1 MTKPTML
8 DYVRETPH
16 VVRGQLEGCF
26 ERPLVDAFMAG
37 EYRYVRIVASGSSRN
52 ASLIARPYLRRMLG
66 REVLVTEPYT
76 FCTYESEL
84 PDDEFCF
91 VISQSGYSTNALA
104 ALATIRQAGR
114 VAIGVTGD
122 LESDFRVASDVVVP
136 YGVSEEQVGYVTKGV
151 TALATFLMLFGA
163 QVAENEGRFDLGDT
177 HAAIRGMLDRFES
190 ALAQVTGLHD
200 ARYKELSSMERV
212 FLIGAGANYG
222 IASEGALKFAECL
235 QIPAQAFELDEYLH
249 GPNLQ
254 LSPEYTVFFVAVGE
268 RSWARTRQ
276 IVDATRRV
284 TDRVFITTDC
294 PDMEADIRLMPGGD
308 ELVTSLAAL
317 PVFQALAWQLTEE
330 KHLWHK
336 HPLVAQFDAALS
348 GKSSNYVDKEV
359 L

>member
-8 DYVRETPH
+8 DYVRETPS
-16 VVRGQLEGCF
+16 VVRGQLDGRF
-26 ERPLVDAFMAG
+26 TQPLVDAFMAG
-37 EYRYVRIVASGSSRN
+37 KYRHVRIVASGSSRN
-52 ASLIARPYLRRMLG
+52 ASLIARPYLRRVLG

-114 VAIGVTGD
+114 TAIGLTGD
-122 LESDFRVASDVVVP
+122 PESDFRMAADVVVP
-136 YGVSEEQVGYVTKGV
+136 YGVGEERVGYVTKGV
-151 TALATFLMLFGA
+151 TSLATFLMLFGA
-163 QVAENEGRFDLGDT
+163 QVAALEGPFDLDEARVG
-177 HAAIRGMLDRFES
+177 IRTMLDQFKS
-190 ALAQVTGLHD
+190 ALAQVLALHD

-212 FLIGAGANYG
+212 FLVGAGTNFG
-222 IASEGALKFAECL
+222 IVSEGALKFAECL
-235 QIPAQAFELDEYLH
+235 QIPAQALELDEYLH

-254 LSPEYTVFFVAVGE
+254 LSPEYTVFFVAIGE
-268 RSWARTRQ
+268 RSWVRTRQ
-276 IVDATRRV
+276 IVDATRYV
-284 TDRVFITTDC
+284 TDRVFIITDC
-294 PDMEADIRLMPGGD
+294 PDMDADIRLTSGGD
-308 ELVTSLAAL
+308 ELVAPLAAL
-317 PVFQALAWQLTEE
+317 SVFQTLAWQLTEE

-348 GKSSNYVDKEV
+348 GKSPNFVHKEV